1 MRLSTIIFGIPF
13 YFQNAGVKVMTDAL
27 VFKHVEPF
35 RPCKYFILIKVENLF
50 HRSLLLHL
58 FIASIIVNVNCNKQ

>member
-1 MRLSTIIFGIPF
+1 
-13 YFQNAGVKVMTDAL
+13 MTDAL

-35 RPCKYFILIKVENLF
+35 RPCKYFILIKVENSF

-58 FIASIIVNVNCNKQ
+58 FIASIIVNVNCYKQ